1 MENPAIITKNLSK
14 VYRNGGEIY
23 AVRDVNIEI
32 EKGEFVSIVGH
43 SGCGKTTLL
52 SLIGGLTAPTYGSV
66 LIDGVDMWSLND
78 EQLSEVRNQKIGFIF
93 QFASLIPT

>member
-32 EKGEFVSIVGH
+32 KKGEFDIVL
-43 SGCGKTTLL
+43 TYDILL
-52 SLIGGLTAPTYGSV
+52 
-66 LIDGVDMWSLND
+66 
-78 EQLSEVRNQKIGFIF
+78 
-93 QFASLIPT
+93 